1 MQEQPFGKQLS
12 LFEVTLLVFAI
23 LLFFIAG
30 LLHRSTEKPKINI
43 NKQDSAV
50 NINRNLLKMINLGNK
65 RLIADLLWIQTLLE
79 GDEEHYSKLDL
90 NSWMYHRFMSIAD
103 LDPLFY
109 ENYLHGGMYLSI
121 VKDDPL
127 GAAELFEKGLKYYP
141 NDYKLNY
148 NAGYNYVFELDE
160 NKKGLIYL
168 GKIINDKRNPPFF
181 ASIINKLNYEVYGNY
196 EATILFLR
204 NRITQTK
211 DKYLQKKIKDEIYAL
226 KAEGDLQCLNSNK
239 RDCEVKDEE
248 GYPYIKSKDGKWTAV
263 KKFRLFRVGKNKKNK
278 MN

>member
-12 LFEVTLLVFAI
+12 LFEVILLLFAI
-23 LLFFIAG
+23 LLFVIAG
-30 LLHRSTEKPKINI
+30 SLHRSTEKPKINI

-50 NINRNLLKMINLGNK
+50 NINRNILKMINIGNK

-121 VKDDPL
+121 VKDDPR

-141 NDYKLNY
+141 EDYRLNY

-160 NKKGLIYL
+160 NKKGLFYFERIM
-168 GKIINDKRNPPFF
+168 NDKRNPPFF

-196 EATILFLR
+196 ETSLLFLR
-204 NRITQTK
+204 NRKNQTQ
-211 DKYLQKKIKDEIYAL
+211 DPYLIKKISEEIYAI
-226 KAEGDLQCLNSNK
+226 KAEQDLSCLKSGENGCNLL
-239 RDCEVKDEE
+239 DED
-248 GYPYIKSKDGKWTAV
+248 GNPYLKLKDGNWIAP
-263 KKFRLFRVGKNKKNK
+263 KKYRPYRVGRQKK
-278 MN
+278 